1 MLRTFI
7 FIKVKGS
14 DHFVDLPITYK
25 SRKSNS
31 KISKKD
37 WSKKDVSIIC
47 IFYLIIDIFCKIHFS
62 ISKGNLTHLISLI
75 LLLWFTTC

>member
-37 WSKKDVSIIC
+37 
-47 IFYLIIDIFCKIHFS
+47 
-62 ISKGNLTHLISLI
+62 
-75 LLLWFTTC
+75 